1 MAKSGVTDQ
10 IAAHRALQSLPAV
23 WAELAQGR
31 VSPEE
36 AIERAKVQETEALV
50 ERTARMLVPPT
61 TAQKQARL
69 QALLDAAARPSE
81 AEAAPASEPATA
93 AEPASATV
101 IRPKRWMFG
110 GVAALAAAAAVLL
123 LVMPRG
129 AELPAFEAGY
139 ELEAR
144 RALEVERDASSKR
157 AADDVPRYRVD
168 RTLELALRPGH
179 RVVESVEVRAFAAR
193 GDETAIV
200 LPVEPRSKG
209 GGVLTIEGTPRA
221 WGLQPGRWRLTFVIG
236 PAEGLPDA
244 LDDVRMDAEAPYDVT
259 STWVEIE
266 EAASE
271 AP

>member
-10 IAAHRALQSLPAV
+10 IAAHRALESLPAV
-23 WAELAQGR
+23 WDELAQGR

-36 AIERAKVQETEALV
+36 AIERARAQEPEALV

-61 TAQKQARL
+61 AEQKQARL
-69 QALLDAAARPSE
+69 QALLDAAQP
-81 AEAAPASEPATA
+81 

-101 IRPKRWMFG
+101 VRPRRWMFG

-129 AELPAFEAGY
+129 SELPAFEAGY

-144 RALEVERDASSKR
+144 RALEVERDASSEP
-157 AADDVPRYRVD
+157 AADEVPRYRVD

-179 RVVESVEVRAFAAR
+179 RVVESVDVRAFAAR
-193 GDETAIV
+193 GDEPAIV
-200 LPVEPRSKG
+200 LPVEPHRKG
-209 GGVLTIEGTPRA
+209 GGVLTIEGRPQA
-221 WGLQPGRWRLTFVIG
+221 WGLEPGRWRLTLVVG

-244 LDDVRMDAEAPYDVT
+244 LADVRMDAEAPYDVA

-266 EAASE
+266 EAAPE